1 MQSMSENDAML
12 DEGMLL
18 EAARDAR
25 KKAYAPYSRFLVGA
39 AILDDQGKLHK
50 GCNVENASYP
60 QGTCAEAGAIAAM
73 ILAEGRQIKALAVVG
88 ESTNPV
94 TPCGGCRQKIREF
107 AKPTTPI
114 LIGDLKVLRLRQTL
128 AELLPHSFGPEY
140 LLNEPQ

>member
-50 GCNVENASYP
+50 GCNVENAAYP

-107 AKPTTPI
+107 AVPTTPI

>member
-12 DEGMLL
+12 DEGVLL

-39 AILDDQGKLHK
+39 AILDDQGKVHK
-50 GCNVENASYP
+50 GCNVENAAYP

-73 ILAEGRQIKALAVVG
+73 ILAEGRQIKAIAVVG
-88 ESTNPV
+88 KSTNPV

-107 AKPTTPI
+107 AAPTTPI

-128 AELLPHSFGPEY
+128 VELFPHSFGPEY
-140 LLNEPQ
+140 LINEPQ

>member
-1 MQSMSENDAML
+1 MSENDAML

-50 GCNVENASYP
+50 GCNVENAAYP

-73 ILAEGRQIKALAVVG
+73 ILAEGRRIKAIAVVG
-88 ESTNPV
+88 ESLDPV

-107 AKPTTPI
+107 AAPTTPI

-128 AELLPHSFGPEY
+128 AELLPHSFGPEF
-140 LLNEPQ
+140 LLNESQ